1 MKKSIIVVIAWL
13 LPAVAFCQTLRKVEI
28 LLSGSTAEKA
38 ALSMLS
44 GETVAVLDS
53 VTASV
58 PGHFTFEMNRI
69 LQPGFYRLSFD
80 SRSWIDFVHDGEDI
94 RIETDAAHISDSL
107 RVLQSESNRLYNE
120 FVRLSKTYKTK
131 AEILHLVIARYPK
144 DDPYHATTL
153 SALSSL
159 QARYAEFVDSASKA
173 RPGSFVARYIRSA
186 QLPIVRGDLPP
197 EDQLDHL
204 KAHALDHVDFAD
216 ADLTRSDLFSA
227 KSIEYLT
234 YFRNPRL
241 PKNLLEREFNMAV
254 DSILTRARVHE
265 TVYSHVTEY
274 LIDGFKKFGFEE
286 CIDYIIDNY
295 VVKDDLCLDEGGARS
310 ATGKMIEQRKL
321 FVPGAV
327 LPVIALPDSTGRTI
341 DFTTLRAERIMVVFY
356 AAGCP
361 HCRTMIPKLK
371 AAYTGRKPGLTE
383 VVAVALDGSRDEW
396 LGFVREQKPPW
407 ISVSDL
413 LGWSSPLVEGYRIY
427 ATPTMVVVDREMHF
441 IAAPR
446 SVEEAKEWL

>member
-1 MKKSIIVVIAWL
+1 MKPLIIFAL
-13 LPAVAFCQTLRKVEI
+13 AVLFTASGYTQPPRKVDI
-28 LLSGSTAEKA
+28 LLRGSTAGRA

-53 VTASV
+53 ITTPA
-58 PGHFTFEMNRI
+58 PGHFTFDMNRI
-69 LQPGFYRLSFD
+69 LRPGFYRLSFD

-120 FVRLSKTYKTK
+120 FVRLSKEYKTK
-131 AEILHLVIARYPK
+131 AEILHLVIARYPG

-159 QARYAEFVDSASKA
+159 QDHYTGFVDSASRA

-186 QLPIVRGDLPP
+186 QLPVVKGDLPP
-197 EDQLDHL
+197 EDQLDYL

-241 PKNLLEREFNMAV
+241 PKNLLEKEFNKAV
-254 DSILTRARVHE
+254 DSILTRARVE
-265 TVYSHVTEY
+265 ESVYAHVTEY

-327 LPVIALPDSTGRTI
+327 LPAITLPDSTGRTI
-341 DFTTLRAERIMVVFY
+341 DFTTLPAERIMVVFY

-371 AAYTGRKPGLTE
+371 EAYAGRKPGRTE
-383 VVAVALDGSRDEW
+383 VVAVALDGSREEW

-427 ATPTMVVVDREMHF
+427 ATPTMVVVDREMRF